1 MNEHLKISDRGLVA
15 LMIHEGIVP
24 GPYLDSV
31 GVWTYGV
38 GHTRAAGLPD
48 PKYMPR
54 GMPADMDAELSEVGA
69 LFRKDIEKY
78 AADVRKA
85 VKVSLAQHE
94 FDALV
99 SFHYNTGAIARAT
112 LVKTLNAG
120 DRAGAGRQFMSWVKP
135 VEITGRRKSEQ
146 ALFLNGTYPT
156 GNINVWQVNG
166 SGRITWKAARVLTSA
181 QALALVGT
189 ASAETAP
196 DTGPIGMGSKGPR
209 VSQLQELL
217 KDLGLYAIRV
227 DGHWGQGTENA
238 VATLRSKATEAEKI
252 INPEAVR

>member
-1 MNEHLKISDRGLVA
+1 MS
-15 LMIHEGIVP
+15 HEGIVP

-54 GMPADMDAELSEVGA
+54 GMPADLDAELAEVGA

-78 AADVRKA
+78 AADVRKT
-85 VKVSLAQHE
+85 VKVSLEQHE

-99 SFHYNTGAIARAT
+99 SFHYNTGAIATAT

-120 DRAGAGRQFMSWVKP
+120 DRKSAGAQFMNWVKP
-135 VEITGRRKSEQ
+135 VEITARRKAEQ
-146 ALFLNGTYPT
+146 ALFLRGTYPT
-156 GNINVWQVNG
+156 GNINVWQV
-166 SGRITWKAARVLTSA
+166 STAGRIAWKTARVLTSA

-189 ASAETAP
+189 ASAEVAP
-196 DTGPIGMGSKGPR
+196 DTGTIGMGSKGSR
-209 VSQLQELL
+209 VSELQELL
-217 KDLGLYAIRV
+217 KDLGLYSIKV
-227 DGHWGQGTENA
+227 DGHWGQGTETA
-238 VATLRSKATEAEKI
+238 VQALRAKAAQAEKL
-252 INPEAVR
+252 INPETVG